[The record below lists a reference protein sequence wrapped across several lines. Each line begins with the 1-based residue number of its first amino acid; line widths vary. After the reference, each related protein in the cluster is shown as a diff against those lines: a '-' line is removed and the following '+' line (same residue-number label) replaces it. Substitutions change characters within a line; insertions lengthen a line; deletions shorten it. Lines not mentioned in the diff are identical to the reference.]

1 MRRALAPVA
10 IFVVLA
16 PAAHAAA
23 PTQPV
28 YNGKGRIIQ
37 SPLAPSKPPVRL
49 TQARATAIFLA
60 DQKVRDWLTRYP
72 KTGRTIDAQYSE
84 KYANWTIKVWWG
96 KAGEIAMG
104 RVDDASG
111 VVTEAWTGPQVAW
124 SMARGGP
131 GAFGGKK
138 INSYPIWF
146 GFCALFLLGLAD
158 LRRLLSWRNLD
169 LLALLSFSVS
179 LWFFN
184 RGNIFASAPLAY
196 PPLVYLIGR
205 GLWIGFTGRA
215 TGGAT
220 RWPVWLLLAATV
232 FVAGFRVGLNIRA
245 SNVIDVGYAGVIG
258 AERIVHGEMP
268 YSHMPTEDDL
278 RPCGPKDENGEIR
291 ERIQTNGRCES
302 ANDRGDTYGPATYES
317 YIPGYLAFGWS
328 GKWDT
333 LPAAHATSIGF
344 DLVCLVGLGLVG
356 LRLGGPLLGAS
367 LAFSWAAYP
376 FTQYVS
382 SSNTNDT
389 ILPAFLIWGFLLLT
403 SSWARGIFS
412 ALASWSKFAALLV
425 VPLWATYPDGV
436 RVTRR
441 RLGAFAAGFV
451 AATVAS
457 FFVLLLEPNVL
468 HAVRVFWDRTLSWQV
483 SRDSPFS
490 IWDWRQYHAR
500 GLPDLHLLQR
510 VCEVLVLAAA
520 VAFAF
525 VPRRKSPLQLA
536 ALTGVLLLGFELV
549 LTHWFY
555 LYIPWFFPFVAYA
568 TLAPA
573 SHLEEAVQTEDDER
587 RVPELVA
594 AG

>member
-84 KYANWTIKVWWG
+84 KYANWTIKGWWG

-104 RVDDASG
+104 AVDDASG
-111 VVTEAWTGPQVAW
+111 VVPEACTGPQVAW

-158 LRRLLSWRNLD
+158 PRRLLSWRNLD

-205 GLWIGFTGRA
+205 GLWIGITGRA

-302 ANDRGDTYGPATYES
+302 ANDRGDTYGPAAYES
-317 YIPGYLAFGWS
+317 YIPGYLAFG
-328 GKWDT
+328 
-333 LPAAHATSIGF
+333 
-344 DLVCLVGLGLVG
+344 
-356 LRLGGPLLGAS
+356 
-367 LAFSWAAYP
+367 
-376 FTQYVS
+376 
-382 SSNTNDT
+382 
-389 ILPAFLIWGFLLLT
+389 
-403 SSWARGIFS
+403 
-412 ALASWSKFAALLV
+412 
-425 VPLWATYPDGV
+425 
-436 RVTRR
+436 
-441 RLGAFAAGFV
+441 
-451 AATVAS
+451 
-457 FFVLLLEPNVL
+457 
-468 HAVRVFWDRTLSWQV
+468 
-483 SRDSPFS
+483 
-490 IWDWRQYHAR
+490 
-500 GLPDLHLLQR
+500 
-510 VCEVLVLAAA
+510 
-520 VAFAF
+520 
-525 VPRRKSPLQLA
+525 
-536 ALTGVLLLGFELV
+536 
-549 LTHWFY
+549 
-555 LYIPWFFPFVAYA
+555 
-568 TLAPA
+568 
-573 SHLEEAVQTEDDER
+573 
-587 RVPELVA
+587 
-594 AG
+594 